1 MPLLRWAGAI
11 ALACLLAA
19 PAVGQT
25 TYPKIIAPST
35 IVPPSGVAY
44 SDADGSTKVA
54 SPTTPLP
61 VTPVARTEAVQL
73 IAASTS
79 TGTQTLFGGNYA
91 FAQSCINYNGQTIT
105 LRYRGPDG
113 ATMQTAATKTATD
126 VSLVAV
132 PAGAVMDATV
142 PSAAIGCNASI
153 TRIPQ

>member
-1 MPLLRWAGAI
+1 MRTLLWVGAA
-11 ALACLLAA
+11 ALACLSSSAA
-19 PAVGQT
+19 AQ

-54 SPTTPLP
+54 SPATPLP
-61 VTPVARTEAVQL
+61 VTAVARTEAVQL
-73 IAASTS
+73 IAASSS
-79 TGTQTLFGGNYA
+79 TGTQTLFGGSYA
-91 FAQSCINYNGQTIT
+91 FAQSCINYNGQSIT

-142 PSAAIGCNASI
+142 PSAAIGCNASM